1 MTRKLSH
8 KNPTNLKTFY
18 YGAPYY
24 PEHWDAATR
33 AKDPEL
39 MAEAG
44 FNVVRMAEFAWGLM
58 EPQEGAAEDCRFD
71 FALFD
76 ETIARLG
83 EKGIA
88 TILCTPTATPP
99 RWLTRAHPDVLR
111 VDADGVRMQHGSR
124 QHACP
129 GSPVFRLYS
138 RRITQAMAEHF
149 ADNPHVVGWQTDN
162 ELNCHFSECHC
173 ENCQV
178 AFREFLREKYHDDI
192 GALNA
197 AWGNAFW
204 ALTFGSFDEIQTPKN
219 AKPAYA
225 NPAHLLD
232 YARFISWNVT
242 RFQREQ
248 VEILRAANP
257 AWFVTHNGT
266 FRHIDYRGEFTQDLD
281 FLGFDV
287 YPFFVPD
294 PAQRP
299 LAQAFMLDHTRAWS
313 GNFMIPEQ
321 QSGPGGQG
329 GYFHDNP
336 EPEEIG
342 RMAYTSIAH
351 GADSLLFF
359 RWRTCRFGAEE
370 YWCGILDHDNV
381 PRRRYDEVKTLGQEL
396 QVVGAEVLGTHV
408 RVDVGIAAADMEVY
422 DAHEAL
428 SLGLPSPHQV
438 AGMIHGFFYKRGYA
452 VGCVH
457 PSDDLSGL
465 KAYIIPHWALF
476 NPEWVPN
483 LTTFVENG
491 GTLVI
496 GARTATKDWNNNV
509 VAETPPGVLREL
521 TGTRVAEYGRQNAPD
536 KRPLSINFPKA
547 KVPTAHWYEQMD
559 VLPGCA
565 VMARW
570 EGRLHLER
578 KPAVMMKKIGA
589 GATLYVGTYFTEEIL
604 EQLLPALQERND
616 LAPLWPSVPEGIHVV
631 VRENDEKRLW
641 FFINDADGFVCV
653 ENIPE
658 GEDLTKSRITG
669 KFYLKRNEVAVVKQ
683 VLG

>member
-8 KNPTNLKTFY
+8 KMTTNLTKFY

-33 AKDPEL
+33 EKDADW
-39 MAEAG
+39 MAGAG
-44 FNVVRMAEFAWGLM
+44 FNVVRMAEFAWDRM
-58 EPQEGAAEDCRFD
+58 EPQEGVFD
-71 FALFD
+71 FTLFD
-76 ETIARLG
+76 ETITRLG
-83 EKGIA
+83 EKGVA

-111 VDADGVRMQHGSR
+111 VDADGVTMQHGSR

-129 GSPVFRLYS
+129 SSPVFREYS
-138 RRITQAMAEHF
+138 RKITQAMAEHF
-149 ADNPHVVGWQTDN
+149 AGNPHIVGWQTDN

-173 ENCQV
+173 ENCQA
-178 AFREFLREKYHDDI
+178 AFREFLREKYRDDI

-204 ALTFGSFDEIQTPKN
+204 ALTYSSFDEIQTPKN

-232 YARFISWNVT
+232 YDRFISWNVT
-242 RFQREQ
+242 RFQHEQ

-257 AWFVTHNGT
+257 VWFVTHNGM
-266 FRHIDYRGEFTQDLD
+266 FHHIDYRGDFTQDLD
-281 FLGFDV
+281 FIGFDV
-287 YPFFVPD
+287 YPFFDPD
-294 PAQRP
+294 PTHRP
-299 LAQAFMLDHTRAWS
+299 LSQAFNLDHARAWS

-336 EPEEIG
+336 EPEEIR

-381 PRRRYDEVKTLGQEL
+381 RRRRYDEVKKLGQEL
-396 QVVGAEVLGTHV
+396 QVIGAEVLGTHV

-428 SLGLPSPHQV
+428 SLGLPSPAQV
-438 AGMIHGFFYKRGYA
+438 ARTAHSFFYKRGFA

-457 PSDDLSGL
+457 PADDLSDL
-465 KAYIIPHWALF
+465 KVYIIPHWAIFDPAWL
-476 NPEWVPN
+476 PN
-483 LTTFVENG
+483 LTSFVENG
-491 GTLVI
+491 GTLVV

-509 VAETPPGVLREL
+509 IAEMPPGVLRVL
-521 TGTRVAEYGRQNAPD
+521 TGARVAEYGRQNAPD
-536 KRPLSINFPKA
+536 KRPLVIDFPKA
-547 KVPTAHWYEQMD
+547 KVPTLYWYEQLD
-559 VLPGCA
+559 ALLGSA

-570 EGRLHLER
+570 EGRYHLER
-578 KPAVMMKKIGA
+578 KAAITIRKFGA
-589 GATLYVGTYFTEEIL
+589 GAVLYVGTYFTEAIL
-604 EQLLPALQERND
+604 EQLLPAFEERNG
-616 LAPLWPSVPEGIHVV
+616 LAPLWPSAPEGVHVV
-631 VRENDEKRLW
+631 VRENAEKRLW
-641 FFINDADGFVCV
+641 FFINDADSFVCV
-653 ENIPE
+653 TDIPE
-658 GEDLTKSRITG
+658 GEDLLKVKITG
-669 KFYLKRNEVAVVKQ
+669 KFYLKRNEIAVVKQ
-683 VLG
+683 LRG

>member
-1 MTRKLSH
+1 MTRTLSH
-8 KNPTNLKTFY
+8 KNPTNLQTFY

-33 AKDPEL
+33 EKDPEW
-39 MAEAG
+39 MAAAG
-44 FNVVRMAEFAWGLM
+44 FNVVRMAEFAWDRM
-58 EPQEGAAEDCRFD
+58 EPREGEFD

-76 ETIARLG
+76 ATLARLG
-83 EKGIA
+83 EQGIA
-88 TILCTPTATPP
+88 AILCTPTATPP

-111 VDADGVRMQHGSR
+111 VDADGVTMQHGSR

-129 GSPVFRLYS
+129 SSPVFRAYS
-138 RRITQAMAEHF
+138 RAITQALAAHF

-173 ENCQV
+173 ENCQL
-178 AFREFLREKYHDDI
+178 AFREFLRQKYHDDI

-204 ALTFGSFDEIQTPKN
+204 ALTYSSFDEIQTPKN
-219 AKPAYA
+219 GKPAYA

-232 YARFISWNVT
+232 YARFISWNVA
-242 RFQREQ
+242 RFQHEQ

-257 AWFVTHNGT
+257 TWFVTHNGL
-266 FRHIDYRGEFTQDLD
+266 FRHIDYRGDFTQDLD

-287 YPFFVPD
+287 YPFFDPD
-294 PAQRP
+294 PAHRP
-299 LAQAFMLDHTRAWS
+299 FTQAFMLDHARAWS
-313 GNFMIPEQ
+313 GNFIVPEQ

-329 GYFHDNP
+329 DYFHDNP
-336 EPEEIG
+336 EPEEIR

-381 PRRRYDEVKTLGQEL
+381 PRRRYNEIKQLGKEL
-396 QVVGAEVLGTHV
+396 QVVGAEVLGTHG
-408 RVDVGIAAADMEVY
+408 RVEVGIAAADIDVY
-422 DAHEAL
+422 DAHETL
-428 SLGLPSPHQV
+428 SLGLPSPMQV
-438 AGMIHGFFYKRGYA
+438 AGLIHGFFTRRGYA

-457 PSDDLSGL
+457 PADDLSEL
-465 KAYIIPHWALF
+465 KVYIIPHWALF
-476 NPEWVPN
+476 NPAWVPN
-483 LTTFVENG
+483 LTAFVENG
-491 GTLVI
+491 GTLVV

-509 VAETPPGVLREL
+509 IAATPPGVLTPL
-521 TGTRVAEYGRQNAPD
+521 TGTRVVEYGRQNAPD
-536 KRPLSINFPKA
+536 KRPLAINFSTAKA
-547 KVPTAHWYEQMD
+547 PTRHWYEQLE
-559 VLPGCA
+559 VLPGST
-565 VMARW
+565 VIARW
-570 EGRLHLER
+570 EGRLHLDR

-589 GATLYVGTYFTEEIL
+589 GAVVYVGTYFTDEIL
-604 EQLLPALQERND
+604 EPLLSVLREQSR
-616 LAPLWPSVPEGIHVV
+616 LAPLWPSTPEGIHVV

-641 FFINDADGFVCV
+641 FFINASDGFVCV

-658 GEDLTKSRITG
+658 GEDLVKKRIVG

-683 VLG
+683 RRE